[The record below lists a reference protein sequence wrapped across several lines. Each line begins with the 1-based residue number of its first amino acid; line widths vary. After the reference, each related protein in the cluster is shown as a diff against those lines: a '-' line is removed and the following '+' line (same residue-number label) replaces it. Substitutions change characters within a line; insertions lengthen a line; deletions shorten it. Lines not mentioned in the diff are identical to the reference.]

1 MSFENE
7 PERRRFDA
15 DEQRPLVSDDMAA
28 LCLLPDCQD
37 KISPLFT
44 TCQER
49 LYLLLAASVQQRHPV
64 HDFKSAPFGLN
75 GLLDW

>member
-7 PERRRFDA
+7 PKRCRLEADA
-15 DEQRPLVSDDMAA
+15 PLRLVLGDMAA
-28 LCLLPDCQD
+28 LCLLPDCQE

-49 LYLLLAASVQQRHPV
+49 LRFLLAASVQALHPV
-64 HDFKSAPFGLN
+64 HDFKSAPFCYFPV
-75 GLLDW
+75 DW